1 MNASPDDGN
10 TLDPRLRGHLPLLD
24 GVRGLAVALVVFNHL
39 GSAIAEP
46 FTNRADWLFAKLSGS
61 AWLGVD
67 LFFVLSGFLITG
79 ILADARGK
87 QHYFRNFYVRR
98 SLRIFPLY
106 YAFLVVVFLLVPAT
120 GAVLAEPY
128 EVSSQGW
135 YWAYLS
141 NVLFARWDQIPVA
154 TGHLWSLAV
163 EEQFYLV
170 WPLVVLLL
178 APRRLIVVCAALVGG
193 LLVGR
198 IVASLAGASWIQ
210 LYVLTIA
217 RLDSLAIGAFIALVA
232 RRPAG
237 LARLAGSARPVAAIA
252 GTLALLVMFYKPLIA
267 FVRGMPVES
276 VNWSVLPLDPQ
287 VQTLRFTLYGL
298 FFGALL
304 VLALVASR
312 ESLLHRAFA
321 AAPLRALGKFS
332 YAIYLF
338 HVPLHYLADRHRLID
353 RFLPAW
359 QGFQIPR
366 AILFYFILLG
376 TSTALAWISWH
387 LFEKHFLKIKDRFAH
402 REYAG
407 QPDRAARETEREVF
421 ASP

>member
-1 MNASPDDGN
+1 MTSTTDESNI
-10 TLDPRLRGHLPLLD
+10 LDPRLRGHLPLLD

-39 GSAIAEP
+39 GTALHEP
-46 FTNRADWLFAKLSGS
+46 FTHRADWLFAKLSGS

-87 QHYFRNFYVRR
+87 QHYFRNFYMRR

-106 YAFLVVVFLLVPAT
+106 YAFLVLVFLVIPAT

-135 YWAYLS
+135 YWLYVS

-178 APRRLIVVCAALVGG
+178 APRRLLALCAALVAG
-193 LLVGR
+193 LFVGR
-198 IVASLAGASWIQ
+198 IALSLAGVSWVQ
-210 LYVLTIA
+210 MYVLTLT
-217 RLDSLAIGAFIALVA
+217 RLDALAIGAFIALAA

-237 LARLAGSARPVAAIA
+237 LERLAARARPVALVA
-252 GTLALLVMFYKPLIA
+252 GALSLLVMFYKPLIA
-267 FVRGMPVES
+267 LVRRVPVES
-276 VNWSVLPLDPQ
+276 INWSVLPLDPQ
-287 VQTLRFTLYGL
+287 VQTVRFTLYGL
-298 FFGALL
+298 FFGAVL
-304 VLALVASR
+304 VLALVAAR
-312 ESLLHRAFA
+312 QSLLHRIFA
-321 AAPLRALGKFS
+321 AAPLRTLGKYS

-338 HVPLHYLADRHRLID
+338 HVPLHALADRYRLID

-359 QGFQIPR
+359 NGLQVPR
-366 AILFYFILLG
+366 AIAFYCILLAL
-376 TSTALAWISWH
+376 STALAWVSWH
-387 LFEKHFLKIKDRFAH
+387 VYEKHFLKIKDRFAH

-407 QPDRAARETEREVF
+407 QSDRAAREAEREVF